1 MTPDGRKNLTF
12 FAGLIL
18 LVALC
23 LIFPNVLRFVEL
35 AAREIRFLWWQIAA
49 LVLILWFA
57 RFFLRKKD

>member
-49 LVLILWFA
+49 IALLIWVGLYF
-57 RFFLRKKD
+57 RKRKE

>member
-1 MTPDGRKNLTF
+1 MTPEGRKNLTF

-35 AAREIRFLWWQIAA
+35 AAREIRFLWWQIAI
-49 LVLILWFA
+49 LVLVVWFA
-57 RFFLRKKD
+57 IFFKRRRD

>member
-1 MTPDGRKNLTF
+1 MTPEGRKNLTF

-35 AAREIRFLWWQIAA
+35 AAREIRFLWWHIAI
-49 LVLILWFA
+49 LILVAWFA
-57 RFFLRKKD
+57 IFFQRRRD